1 MRKLLFLSFLFYFVV
16 FVNAQQTITGKVTDS
31 KGEPLPGVNVMIKGT
46 NVGTVTNASG
56 FYSLSGVKNNDVLVF
71 SYVGMLTE
79 EIPVGDNKELNILMV
94 EDLMKLDEIIVIGY
108 GTAKKRDLTGSVVS
122 VKSDDIIQIPTH
134 NALEAI
140 QGKASGVD
148 IVRSSG
154 AAGAGVEIL
163 VRGKRSIS
171 GSNEPIYIIDGVQG
185 GSISNL
191 NPNDIESIE
200 ILKDASTTAIY
211 GYQGSGGVIIV
222 TTKKA
227 KEGKPRIAY
236 SGYYGINGLTPY
248 PKGRLGDDYIKLR
261 REAYRSVGQWSSPTD
276 DPIMFNTYQW
286 QAIQQGK
293 WVDWIDLMLND
304 GSIQSHQI
312 SVSGGSDKSKSYLSL
327 GYFREEGVVK
337 DNFTRYN
344 LRYNTDYDINKFMKT
359 GLQAQL
365 TYNDRNQRKDAFG
378 KAMSATPLG
387 NPYDEN
393 DNIVVFPVAGDN
405 TTVSPI
411 TDLRPNASIDNT
423 ASGELFAAGYFEL
436 SPLKELKYRSN
447 LGVNLN
453 YSRRG
458 VFNDSLTISQISIGK
473 SAASITNNIGKY
485 VNWDNIITFSK
496 DIGFHSFTV
505 TALTSYTW
513 RERDYSYVS
522 VLGIPFNQYLFYN
535 LKASDANSRTT
546 ESGYSMNKTFS
557 YAGRLNYSYKGK
569 YLLTATYRVDGAS
582 QLAEG
587 HKWAGFPSFAA
598 AWRISD
604 EDFIKKLS
612 YISNLKVRVS
622 YGETGNSTISPYG
635 TQSYVYPFT
644 NLTLG
649 GDQPALGYTFGST
662 LVSKELTWER
672 SKTLDIGLEVGILK
686 GRINA
691 NIDWYDTR
699 TSGILLSRP
708 LPVFNGGR
716 VDNSSTFIIYQNI
729 GDTRNRGIDLELN
742 SQNIKTSSF
751 NWSTSITF
759 TRLKEEIVKLIEDK
773 DIIIDERNSLLIGHP
788 INSFYTYKK
797 LGIWQIGDSLEIEAI
812 KNQGGKKPI
821 PGDIKL
827 ADLNGDSIIDAKD
840 RIFIGSSRPDW
851 TMGFQNTFTFKGF
864 DLNIYFVARWGQM
877 IDNELLGRFNPS
889 GDGNGPAFIEYWT
902 PENPTNDFPRPRR
915 DYKLSDYYG
924 YQTLTFING
933 SYLKLKT
940 ITLGYS
946 LPKRLTSKIYINK
959 MRVYVT
965 GSNLF
970 TFTKSHLLK
979 NYDPENRGS
988 EKFPMSRQIIFG
1000 VNVDF

>member
-1 MRKLLFLSFLFYFVV
+1 MKKLISIIFIMSFAAFLYG
-16 FVNAQQTITGKVTDS
+16 QQIITGKVVDS
-31 KGEPLPGVNVMIKGT
+31 KGQPLPGVNVFIKGT
-46 NVGTVTNASG
+46 TIGTITDANG
-56 FYSLSGVKNNDVLVF
+56 IYSIKEVKKGDILVF

-79 EIPVGDNKELNILMV
+79 EIEVGESNVVNITMI
-94 EDLMKLDEIIVIGY
+94 EDLMKLDEIVVIGY
-108 GTAKKRDLTGSVVS
+108 GTARKRDLTGSVVS

-171 GSNEPIYIIDGVQG
+171 GSNDPIYIIDGVQG

-227 KEGKPRIAY
+227 KEGKTRVSY
-236 SGYYGINGLTPY
+236 NGYYGINGLTPY

-261 REAYRSVGQWSSPTD
+261 REAYRAVGQWSSPDD
-276 DPIMFNTYQW
+276 DPIMFNAYQW
-286 QAIQQGK
+286 QAIQEGK
-293 WVDWIDLMLND
+293 WVDWIDIMLND
-304 GSIQSHQI
+304 GSLQSHQI
-312 SVSGGSDKSKSYLSL
+312 SVSGGSDKTKSYLSL
-327 GYFREEGVVK
+327 GYFKEEGVVK
-337 DNFTRYN
+337 DNFTKYT
-344 LRYNTDYDINKFMKT
+344 LRYNTDYEINKFMKS

-365 TYNDRNQRKDAFG
+365 TYSDRNQRKDAFG
-378 KAMSATPLG
+378 KAISATPLG
-387 NPYDEN
+387 TPYDE
-393 DNIVVFPVAGDN
+393 DGNIVVFPVAGDN
-405 TTVSPI
+405 TTISPI
-411 TDLRPNASIDNT
+411 TDLRPNASVDNT
-423 ASGELFAAGYFEL
+423 NAGELFSAGYFEL
-436 SPLKELKYRSN
+436 SPIKELKYRSN
-447 LGVNLN
+447 LGISLR

-458 VFNDSLTISQISIGK
+458 IFNDSLTISQIDVGK
-473 SAASITNNIGKY
+473 SAASITNNFSKF
-485 VNWDNIITFSK
+485 VNWDNIITYSK
-496 DIGFHSFTV
+496 EFGFHSLTV

-513 RERDYSYVS
+513 RESDYNYVS
-522 VLGIPFNQYLFYN
+522 VLGIPFSQYLFYN

-557 YAGRLNYSYKGK
+557 YAGRINYSYKGK

-587 HKWAGFPSFAA
+587 HKWSGFPSIAV
-598 AWRISD
+598 AWRVSD
-604 EDFIKKLS
+604 EDFMKNFSYLSNMKLR
-612 YISNLKVRVS
+612 IS
-622 YGETGNSTISPYG
+622 YGETGNSSIQPYG

-649 GDQPALGYTFGST
+649 GDLPALGYTFGEN
-662 LVSKELTWER
+662 LLSKELTWER
-672 SKTLDIGLEVGILK
+672 SKTIDIGIEIGLLK

-699 TSGILLSRP
+699 TTGILLQRP
-708 LPVFNGGR
+708 LPVFNGGMA
-716 VDNSSTFIIYQNI
+716 NTSTTFKIWQNI
-729 GDTRNRGIDLELN
+729 GDTRNRGVDLELTT
-742 SQNIKTSSF
+742 QNVKTSSF
-751 NWSTSITF
+751 NWSTSVTF
-759 TRLKEEIVKLIEDK
+759 SRFKEEIVKLIEDK

-797 LGIWQIGDSLEIEAI
+797 LGIWQIGDSLALRAI
-812 KNQGGKKPI
+812 KTPNNLK

-840 RIFIGSSRPDW
+840 RTYIGSQRPDW
-851 TMGFQNTFTFKGF
+851 TLGFQNSFTFKGF
-864 DLNIYFVARWGQM
+864 DLSIYFVARWGQM
-877 IDNELLGRFNPS
+877 IDNELLGRYNPS
-889 GDGNGPAFIEYWT
+889 GTGNGPAYINYWT
-902 PENPTNDFPRPRR
+902 PENPTNDFPRPKR
-915 DYKLSDYYG
+915 DAKLNDYLG
-924 YQTLTFING
+924 YQTLTFVDG
-933 SYLKLKT
+933 SYVKLKT
-940 ITLGYS
+940 LTIGYT
-946 LPKRLTSKIYINK
+946 LPKNILSKLYVSK
-959 MRVYVT
+959 MRVYAT
-965 GSNLF
+965 GSNLL
-970 TFTKSHLLK
+970 TFTKSHLVK

>member
-1 MRKLLFLSFLFYFVV
+1 MKKLIAIIFILSFAAFLYG
-16 FVNAQQTITGKVTDS
+16 QQTITGKVVDS
-31 KGEPLPGVNVMIKGT
+31 KGQPLPGVNVFVKGT
-46 NVGTVTNASG
+46 TIGTITDANG
-56 FYSLSGVKNNDVLVF
+56 NYSIKEVKKGDILVF

-79 EIPVGDNKELNILMV
+79 EVEVGDNNIVNITMI
-94 EDLMKLDEIIVIGY
+94 EDLMKLDEIVVIGY
-108 GTAKKRDLTGSVVS
+108 GTARKRDLTGSVVS

-171 GSNEPIYIIDGVQG
+171 GSNDPIYIIDGVQG

-227 KEGKPRIAY
+227 KEGKTRVSY
-236 SGYYGINGLTPY
+236 NGYYGINGLTPY

-261 REAYRSVGQWSSPTD
+261 REAYRAVGQWDSPDD
-276 DPIMFNTYQW
+276 DPIMFNAYQW
-286 QAIQQGK
+286 QAIQEGK
-293 WVDWIDLMLND
+293 WIDWIDIMLND
-304 GSIQSHQI
+304 GSLQSHQI
-312 SVSGGSDKSKSYLSL
+312 SISGGSEKTKSYLSL

-337 DNFTRYN
+337 DNFTKYT
-344 LRYNTDYDINKFMKT
+344 LRYNTDYEINKFMKS

-365 TYNDRNQRKDAFG
+365 TYSDRNQRKDAFG
-378 KAMSATPLG
+378 KAISATPLG
-387 NPYDEN
+387 TPYDE
-393 DNIVVFPVAGDN
+393 DGNIVIFPVAGDN
-405 TTVSPI
+405 TTISPI
-411 TDLRPNASIDNT
+411 TDLRPNASVDNT
-423 ASGELFAAGYFEL
+423 NAGELFAAGYFEL

-447 LGVNLN
+447 LGVSLR

-458 VFNDSLTISQISIGK
+458 VFNDSLTISQIDVGK
-473 SAASITNNIGKY
+473 SAASITNNFSKF
-485 VNWDNIITFSK
+485 VNWDNIITYSK
-496 DIGFHSFTV
+496 EFGFHSITL

-513 RERDYSYVS
+513 RESDYSYVS
-522 VLGIPFNQYLFYN
+522 VLGIPFSQYLFYN
-535 LKASDANSRTT
+535 LKASDANSRNT

-557 YAGRLNYSYKGK
+557 YAGRINYSYKGK

-587 HKWAGFPSFAA
+587 HKWSGFPSVAI

-604 EDFIKKLS
+604 EDFMKNFS
-612 YISNLKVRVS
+612 YLSNLKLRVS
-622 YGETGNSTISPYG
+622 YGETGNSSIQPYG

-649 GDQPALGYTFGST
+649 GDIPALGYTFGEN
-662 LVSKELTWER
+662 LLSKELTWER
-672 SKTLDIGLEVGILK
+672 SKTLDVGVEVGLLK

-699 TSGILLSRP
+699 TTGILLQRP
-708 LPVFNGGR
+708 LPVFNGGMA
-716 VDNSSTFIIYQNI
+716 NTSTTFKIWQNI
-729 GDTRNRGIDLELN
+729 GDTRNRGVDLELTT
-742 SQNIKTSSF
+742 QNVKTSSF
-751 NWSTSITF
+751 NWSTSVTF
-759 TRLKEEIVKLIEDK
+759 SKFKEEIVKLIEDK

-797 LGIWQIGDSLEIEAI
+797 LGIWQVADSLAI
-812 KNQGGKKPI
+812 KAIKSPSNIK

-827 ADLNGDSIIDAKD
+827 TDLNGDSIIDAKD
-840 RIFIGSSRPDW
+840 RTYIGSQRPDW
-851 TMGFQNTFTFKGF
+851 TLGFQNTFTFKGF

-877 IDNELLGRFNPS
+877 IDNELLGRYNPS
-889 GDGNGPAFIEYWT
+889 GIGNGPAYINYWT
-902 PENPTNDFPRPRR
+902 PENPTNDFPRPKR
-915 DYKLSDYYG
+915 DAKLADYLG
-924 YQTLTFING
+924 YQTLTFVDG
-933 SYLKLKT
+933 SYVKLKT
-940 ITLGYS
+940 LTIGYT
-946 LPKRLTSKIYINK
+946 LPKNLLSKIYVSK
-959 MRVYVT
+959 MRVYAT
-965 GSNLF
+965 GSNLL
-970 TFTKSHLLK
+970 TFTKSHLVK